1 MPLPFLIAGAAALAG
16 ATVAETAAVGVAA
29 AVLTSDKKK
38 EPTTKTTREQISAS
52 DVPDDIRRQVEGSRQ
67 VESQNNSQA
76 DIYYRMANE
85 FYYGLKGINVN
96 HQVARGLY
104 KKAADAGHEGARRQ
118 LHSLIFQ
125 Y

>member
-1 MPLPFLIAGAAALAG
+1 MLPFLVAGAAAMMGTSAAG
-16 ATVAETAAVGVAA
+16 AAAAGVAA

-38 EPTTKTTREQISAS
+38 APEAKTSREKISAS
-52 DVPDDIRRQVEGSRQ
+52 DVPDDIRRQVE
-67 VESQNNSQA
+67 SQNNSYA
-76 DIYYRMANE
+76 DTCYRMANE